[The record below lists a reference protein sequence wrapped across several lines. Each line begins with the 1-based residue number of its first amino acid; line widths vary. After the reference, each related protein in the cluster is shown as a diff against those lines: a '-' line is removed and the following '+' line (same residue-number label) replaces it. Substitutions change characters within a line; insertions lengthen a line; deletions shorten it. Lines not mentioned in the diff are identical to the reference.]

1 MAEKVERLVNLTI
14 ALLEAPGAMSLAD
27 IRRRTRYYTE
37 GSAASSRRMFER
49 DKDELRAL
57 GVPIETV
64 TLPMSDELGYTIRRR
79 SYELPDVELTGEEV
93 AALAL
98 AIRLTG
104 AQDTPLAL
112 AKLAARAPDPIPLE
126 LPGQT
131 RVDVAAEPIDAV
143 ADAVLQR
150 MPVRFG
156 YRGADGTTSVR
167 TIDPYGVVQR
177 RAAWYLVGRDHT
189 RDALRAFRLDRMT
202 EPPTAVGP
210 AGAFVPP
217 DEVDLAA
224 AVTGPAQP
232 GVEVTLAV
240 APEARWAVELRGGRD
255 TGRTH
260 DGWPVLTLDELHPV
274 RDRAWV
280 LGLGPSVEVLGPPQL
295 RTAVREGLAAVLAA
309 HGGPPPPSPGTSEA
323 ARAGDG
329 GEGGGD
335 AGDAEVAG

>member
-1 MAEKVERLVNLTI
+1 MADKVERLVNLTV

-98 AIRLTG
+98 AVRLTG
-104 AQDTPLAL
+104 ARDTLLPL
-112 AKLAARAPDPIPLE
+112 AKLAARAPDPVPLD

-131 RVDVAAEPIDAV
+131 RVDVAAEPIDVV

-150 MPVRFG
+150 IPVRFG
-156 YRGADGTTSVR
+156 YRGAEGTTSDR

-202 EPPTAVGP
+202 DQPTAAGP
-210 AGAFVPP
+210 AGAFEPP
-217 DEVDLAA
+217 DDVDLAA

-240 APEARWAVELRGGRD
+240 APEARWAVEVRGGRD

-274 RDRAWV
+274 RDRAWI
-280 LGLGPSVEVLGPPQL
+280 LGLGPTVEVLGPPQL
-295 RTAVREGLAAVLAA
+295 RDAVREGFTAVLAA
-309 HGGPPPPSPGTSEA
+309 HD
-323 ARAGDG
+323 GDG
-329 GEGGGD
+329 RP
-335 AGDAEVAG
+335 DAEVAG